1 MNKYS
6 KVLALVVMLVLLF
19 SAWRVYGTVGVTK
32 TIEQEDIFYS
42 FREGQRILNGENPY
56 ARVLTGN
63 MRDNDKYATYFPLFY
78 ELSYASQALGLDQ
91 FATWIVFWRR
101 VFIVF
106 NLGIAALLFYAFWR
120 YELEWLGI
128 FAAAFWLFNRW
139 TLTVMSIV
147 HLDFLAIFFLVASLV
162 AFPKNK
168 WLAFLLYGLSL
179 ALKQIGIFIL
189 PLYLIWVWLS
199 VDKDRVKEI
208 LKASLLIGII
218 PFIASIP
225 FLIWNAK
232 GFFMSVLFS
241 VTRVGSG
248 RFSVLPLDAVMG
260 WNGAIGR
267 LPMLLLFMAIY
278 WFCFS
283 RYIGRYTGAFLVMSV
298 FIGFNTALFVQ
309 YLLWLVPL
317 TLLLLLDPKENYSMN
332 YGGVSNV

>member
-1 MNKYS
+1 MKKYS
-6 KVLALVVMLVLLF
+6 KMVALFILLVLLF

-56 ARVLTGN
+56 ARILTGN
-63 MRDNDKYATYFPLFY
+63 MRDNKKYATYFPLFY
-78 ELSYASQALGLDQ
+78 ELSYASQALGLEQ

-101 VFIVF
+101 VFILF
-106 NLGIAALLFYAFWR
+106 NLGTAVLLFYAFWR

-147 HLDFLAIFFLVASLV
+147 HLDFLPIFFLVASLV
-162 AFPKNK
+162 VFPKNR
-168 WLAFLLYGLSL
+168 WIAFLLYGVSL

-189 PLYLIWVWLS
+189 PLYLIWTWLS
-199 VDKDRVKEI
+199 VDKDRVKELLI
-208 LKASLLIGII
+208 GGLLIGIV
-218 PFIASIP
+218 PLLASIP
-225 FLIWNAK
+225 FLFWNTR

-241 VTRVGSG
+241 VMRVGSG

-260 WNGAIGR
+260 WSGAVGR
-267 LPMLLLFMAIY
+267 LPMLLLFLAVY
-278 WFCFS
+278 WLCFS
-283 RYIGRYTGAFLVMSV
+283 RIAGRYTGAFLVMSV

-317 TLLLLLDPKENYSMN
+317 TPLILLDSKEKYFLATV
-332 YGGVSNV
+332 GV

>member
-6 KVLALVVMLVLLF
+6 KVLALLALPLLLF

-56 ARVLTGN
+56 VRILSGN
-63 MRDNDKYATYFPLFY
+63 MLDNKKYATYFPLFY
-78 ELSYASQALGLDQ
+78 ELSYESQALGLNE

-106 NLGIAALLFYAFWR
+106 NLGTAVLLFYAFWR
-120 YELEWLGI
+120 YDMEWLGI
-128 FAAAFWLFNRW
+128 FATAFWLFNRW

-147 HLDFLAIFFLVASLV
+147 HLDFLPIFFLVASLV
-162 AFPKNK
+162 VFPKNR

-189 PLYLIWVWLS
+189 PLYLIWTWLT
-199 VDKDRVKEI
+199 VDKDRVKEV
-208 LKASLLIGII
+208 LMGSLLIGII
-218 PFIASIP
+218 PLLASIP
-225 FLIWNAK
+225 FLFWNAK

-241 VTRVGSG
+241 ATRVGSG

-260 WNGAIGR
+260 WNGLIGR

-283 RYIGRYTGAFLVMSV
+283 RYIGRYAGAFLVMSV

-317 TLLLLLDPKENYSMN
+317 TTLFLLDSKEKYFLATV
-332 YGGVSNV
+332 GV